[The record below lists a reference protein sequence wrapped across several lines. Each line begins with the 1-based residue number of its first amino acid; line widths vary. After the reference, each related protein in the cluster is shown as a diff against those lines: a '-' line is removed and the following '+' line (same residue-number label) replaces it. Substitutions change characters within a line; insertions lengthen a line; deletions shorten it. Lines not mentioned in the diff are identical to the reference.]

1 MDRQRFGRSVR
12 ALRQRLGWRQV
23 DLAQKCGLSQGV
35 VSRLERGELA
45 RLSTVAVERLAIALG
60 AELDMRLR
68 WRGEDLDRLL
78 DAPHAAVVDRVVE
91 ILEPLGW
98 QCAVEVTFAVA
109 GERGSV
115 DVLAWHQASRS
126 VLVVEAKSV
135 VPDLQ
140 AMLGSLD
147 RKSRRAPRLAA
158 DRGWRSAVV
167 VARVVALPDTT
178 TNRRR
183 ARLYGATLKA
193 AFPWG
198 GREFRRWLAEP
209 NSGAAGPAG
218 LSALWFLS
226 DMTVLT
232 ATRRRR
238 IRRRQAT
245 CCRVKARPRHAQ
257 PEAPRRS

>member
-1 MDRQRFGRSVR
+1 
-12 ALRQRLGWRQV
+12 V
-23 DLAQKCGLSQGV
+23 DLAQKCGLSQAV

-60 AELDMRLR
+60 AELDIRLR

-98 QCAVEVTFAVA
+98 QCAVEITFAVA

-115 DVLAWHQASRS
+115 DVLAWHQGSRS

-147 RKSRRAPRLAA
+147 RKSRLAPRLAA

-238 IRRRQAT
+238 IRRRQSDLPSGQG
-245 CCRVKARPRHAQ
+245 KASTRSTGS
-257 PEAPRRS
+257 PEARLSGPVAAARRDEAG